1 MIALQSLIERAAR
14 LNPTGV
20 ATTYK
25 GTNVTWADT
34 EQRVAALASG
44 LQHLG
49 LSESDRKVLSMRLS
63 VDQIYAPTAAFLYQ
77 FREVGILG
85 KNTRVLHYDQPR
97 FAWK

>member
-25 GTNVTWADT
+25 GTDVTWADT
-34 EQRVAALASG
+34 EQRVASLASG

-49 LSESDRKVLSMRLS
+49 LSEGDR
-63 VDQIYAPTAAFLYQ
+63 
-77 FREVGILG
+77 VGILSLNCATYYEAYLLCRG
-85 KNTRVLHYDQPR
+85 PAFVSFP
-97 FAWK
+97 